1 MSLEQSLQELFSDV
15 LNITTDNIWVQCPCR
30 VVSVNGNYVN
40 AIAIVND
47 EEIDFTLY
55 NIPIKRD
62 ETKSGY
68 LYFQIVEG
76 DYGTLRFYDRSIE
89 DYMKGDERWNG
100 DFRQHSLQDR
110 CFELGFIPDNS
121 AYKYTTTALIEL
133 GCKDGLT
140 NIQLNNGSITIN
152 SSNVTINTDNAQI
165 NGNVDVAGTLSADV
179 IVARNGATGTYANS
193 VTSADGIVTGG
204 S

>member
-1 MSLEQSLQELFSDV
+1 MSTKSLQQLFREV
-15 LNITTDNIWVQCPCR
+15 LEITTDNIWVQCPCR
-30 VVSVNGNYVN
+30 VESVNGNYVN
-40 AIAIVND
+40 VLAIIND
-47 EEIDFTLY
+47 EEIDVTHY
-55 NIPIKRD
+55 NVPIKRD

-89 DYMKGDERWNG
+89 DYKKGDERWNG
-100 DFRQHSLQDR
+100 DFRQHSIQDK

-140 NIQLNNGSITIN
+140 NIQLNNGEITIN
-152 SSNVTINTDNAQI
+152 SANVIVNTEMAKI
-165 NGNVDVAGTLSADV
+165 NGNVDVVGTLSADV
-179 IVARNGATGTYANS
+179 VVSRNGASGTFANS

>member
-1 MSLEQSLQELFSDV
+1 MNVEKSLEKLFDEV
-15 LNITTDNIWVQCPCR
+15 LKITTDNIWVQCPCR

-40 AIAIVND
+40 AIAIIND

-100 DFRQHSLQDR
+100 DFRQHSIQDR
-110 CFELGFIPDNS
+110 CFELGFIPDTS

-140 NIQLNNGSITIN
+140 NIQFNNGEITIN
-152 SSNVTINTDNAQI
+152 SASVKI
-165 NGNVDVAGTLSADV
+165 NGYVDIIGTLSADV
-179 IVARNGATGTYANS
+179 IVARNGATGTFANS
-193 VTSADGIVTGG
+193 VTSADGIITNG